1 MKGLAITI
9 EEHEQVFWGK
19 PPQNATK
26 LVIRVYELRR
36 KPINQFEI
44 EDLRILINQDE
55 AFGLLIPIALE
66 KLKENLFSEGDLYP
80 GDLLNSVLTSKKD
93 FWISNPTLKMEMIGT
108 YEAQISL
115 SWGDE
120 MGEGSIKRIRKLFDV
135 FVG

>member
-1 MKGLAITI
+1 MNGLANTI

-26 LVIRVYELRR
+26 LVIRVYELRG
-36 KPINQFEI
+36 KPINQFET
-44 EDLRILINQDE
+44 EDLRLLINQDE
-55 AFGLLIPIALE
+55 ALDLLIPIALE
-66 KLKENLFSEGDLYP
+66 KLKENLFAEGDFYP
-80 GDLLNSVLTSKKD
+80 GDLLNSILTSKKD
-93 FWISNPTLKMEMIGT
+93 FWNSNPTLKMELIAT

-120 MGEGSIKRIRKLFDV
+120 MSEGRIKRIRKLFDV